1 MRYQDKNEKLIK
13 EGDSFP
19 IPKTKF
25 FIPAQRP
32 NRVDRPRLMAKL
44 EEGLRLKQN
53 LTLVSAR
60 AGAGKTSLVSEWL
73 RQQRQPSAWLSLD
86 ASDNDPRRFFN
97 GLLEAL
103 RLQEIQ
109 VSHRIWSELEAP
121 RLAPPELQMAELIND
136 LAAGP
141 QSFILV
147 LDDYQLIQNEWIH
160 RAIDFLLERQP
171 PTLHLILI
179 TRSDPQL
186 PLHLLRG
193 RGQLVEIRDQDLQFS
208 AAEADQFLN
217 DVIALGLPAE
227 DVAMI
232 EQRTEGWIA
241 GLQMAAISM
250 QGRKQ
255 DGDLRAFIASFNGT
269 HRFILDYLVEE
280 VLNQQTPEIQDYL
293 LETSILDRMC
303 ADLCD
308 AVLSTRTK
316 ATATSQVILEQLER
330 SNLFVVSLD
339 DDRRWYRYHHLFAD
353 LLRSILKQRRSEE
366 QIRELHRRA
375 SVWFQAG
382 GALDEAML
390 HTMAAQDF
398 ERAAAIIDENIETMF
413 TSSNPELILGWI
425 KALPAEIL
433 RQRPWMDVI
442 YANTL
447 AFLGQLDEVD
457 PLLKDVEQRLTPG
470 DPREAET
477 LGHIASVRT
486 YAANLRGKGDEALQ
500 MATLSKRYPLERR
513 PAMRAITIYTLA
525 DTYFIRDDM
534 QNAAQELSALL
545 RIGERTNHVLIAVTA
560 LCTLANIKK
569 VQGLLRQA
577 EEYYARAYQFMVE
590 KNGLHLR
597 VRCAYEF
604 GLADLLRER
613 NQLDAALDLALTA
626 TERLR
631 RLGGY
636 LLDCDL
642 TLMRIYQ
649 ARDETE
655 KAFKALDNAEKD
667 VQTFRFQMSTM
678 LEFRTARVEQWLAAG
693 EVEAASRWAAECN
706 GGSEKEQIVL
716 ARLRLAQGRAADAQR
731 LLDTQRPLA
740 EAGERF
746 GRLIEILAL
755 QAIALEAQ
763 GLHAEADTTLSRAFS
778 LAQPAGYQ
786 RLFLDL
792 GQPLL
797 AIQERLSL
805 PGLPSPAAQNGR
817 AEKVP
822 PKQLSSAQNEALTR
836 RELEVLR
843 LLAEGLPNK
852 EMAVRL
858 VVAPSTVKQH
868 LKSICRKL
876 NVHNRTQAVARGRE
890 LMLL

>member
-1 MRYQDKNEKLIK
+1 MKSLIKNEKLNT
-13 EGDSFP
+13 EGESFP

-25 FIPAQRP
+25 YIPAQRP
-32 NRVDRPRLMAKL
+32 DRVDRQRLLAKL
-44 EEGLRLKQN
+44 EEGLRLKQY

-60 AGAGKTSLVSEWL
+60 AGAGKTTLVSEWL
-73 RQQRQPSAWLSLD
+73 HHQERPSAWLSLD
-86 ASDNDPRRFFN
+86 ANDNDPRRFF
-97 GLLEAL
+97 GCLLESL
-103 RLQEIQ
+103 RLLEIQ

-121 RLAPPELQMAELIND
+121 RLAPPEVLMAELIND
-136 LAAGP
+136 LAAGSLP
-141 QSFILV
+141 FILV
-147 LDDYQLIQNEWIH
+147 LDDYHLIHNEWIH
-160 RAIDFLLERQP
+160 KAVNFLLERQP
-171 PTLHLILI
+171 PAMHLILI

-193 RGQLVEIRDQDLQFS
+193 RGQLNEIRDQDLQFT
-208 AAEADQFLN
+208 AAEANQFLN
-217 DVIALGLPAE
+217 GVMALGLPAA

-232 EQRTEGWIA
+232 EHRTEGWIA

-255 DGDLRAFIASFNGT
+255 DGELSAFIASFSGT

-280 VLNQQTPEIQDYL
+280 VLNQQTPEIQGFL
-293 LETSILDRMC
+293 LETSILERMC

-308 AVLSTRTK
+308 AVLSTHSKETK
-316 ATATSQVILEQLER
+316 NSQAILEQLER
-330 SNLFVVSLD
+330 GNLFLVSLD
-339 DDRRWYRYHHLFAD
+339 DERRWYRYHHLFAD
-353 LLRSILKQRRSEE
+353 LLRSLLKQHQSTE
-366 QIRELHRRA
+366 QIREMHRRA
-375 SVWFQAG
+375 SGWFLAE
-382 GALDEAML
+382 GALDEAMM
-390 HTMAAQDF
+390 HTMAARDF

-413 TSSNPELILGWI
+413 TSINPEHIVGWI
-425 KALPAEIL
+425 KDLPEEIL
-433 RQRPWMDVI
+433 RERPWMDVI

-447 AFLGQLDEVD
+447 AFLGQLDGLD
-457 PLLKDVEQRLTPG
+457 PLLEAAEKRLAPG
-470 DPREAET
+470 DPRQSET
-477 LGHIASVRT
+477 LGHIASVRV
-486 YAANLRGKGDEALQ
+486 YVENLRGNGNSALQ
-500 MATLSKRYPLERR
+500 MAILTKKYPLERR
-513 PAMRAITIYTLA
+513 PAMRAITIYALA
-525 DTYFIRDDM
+525 DTYFVRDDM
-534 QNAAQELSALL
+534 QSAAQEIAEML
-545 RIGERTNHVLIAVTA
+545 RIGERTDHVLITVTA

-613 NQLDAALDLALTA
+613 NQLEAALDLAVAA
-626 TERLR
+626 TEHQH

-636 LLDCDL
+636 LVDCDL
-642 TLMRIYQ
+642 AMMRIYQ
-649 ARDETE
+649 ARGETE
-655 KAFKALDNAEKD
+655 NAFKALRNAEKD
-667 VQTFRFQMSTM
+667 VGTFRFQMSTM

-693 EVEAASRWAAECN
+693 EVETASRWAAECN

-731 LLDTQRPLA
+731 LLDREQPLA
-740 EAGERF
+740 EAGGRF

-763 GLHAEADTTLSRAFS
+763 GLHAEADTALSRALS
-778 LAQPAGYQ
+778 LAQPEGYE

-792 GQPLL
+792 GQPLRV
-797 AIQERLSL
+797 IQVRLSG
-805 PGLPSPAAQNGR
+805 PGTFAEASQNEQ
-817 AEKVP
+817 AETVTR
-822 PKQLSSAQNEALTR
+822 KQLSGVQNEALTR

-843 LLAEGLPNK
+843 LLAEGLANK
-852 EMAVRL
+852 EIAARL

-876 NVHNRTQAVARGRE
+876 EVHNRTQAVTRGRE